1 MFDNVNIFIELC
13 SHLIRLFIYF
23 FILFNTLVVMYL
35 PDWIQKY
42 KEPRTEIKRI
52 KNGFYKYE
60 VSFVYNKEKK
70 KTEKKTIRLLGKITE
85 EEGFIPSSKDELRR
99 KSEELPRVDI
109 KTFGVFNLFSELM
122 KEEISSLKEKF
133 REDTDACEK
142 LLSFSMMRW
151 AYQTPIKRATNY
163 HSHDMCSEVWSTK
176 SMSDKLISLNLK
188 YFGENREKVVDWM
201 KTLLKEVPENEQNFV
216 LMDSTHSLSAS
227 ENLEVNAKGYNP
239 NFNFEKQ
246 IRLMYLFSAQ
256 MKQPIYYRLINGNIT
271 DVKSMSLCINEMDI
285 RDKVVFI
292 SDKGFF
298 SAENV
303 AKMETE
309 KLSYI
314 IPVQRNNSLI
324 DYSPMQGANFKKEM
338 KYFIFENRIIWYYSY
353 QSGNYKM
360 ITFLDE
366 MLRINEERD
375 YLSRITTHPETHSK
389 IGFDEK
395 LHRFG
400 TLTIVYDLK
409 IQIDKGI
416 NTKESKK
423 EKKKKK
429 NEIERTFEQMVYES
443 YKQRNEIEV
452 MFDSYKN
459 YLKADVSYMR
469 NRYVM
474 EGWLFSNFIA
484 MIAYYK
490 LYVRLRQAG
499 LLSKYSPKDIIEFSK
514 AIYKMKIRNAWNISE
529 IAHKTKKLFSKIG
542 IDYLT

>member
-1 MFDNVNIFIELC
+1 
-13 SHLIRLFIYF
+13 
-23 FILFNTLVVMYL
+23 MYL

-52 KNGFYKYE
+52 NNGFYKYE
-60 VSFVYNKEKK
+60 VAFVYNKEKK
-70 KTEKKTIRLLGKITE
+70 KTEKKTTRLLGKITE
-85 EEGFIPSSKDELRR
+85 KEGFIPSAKDELRR

-122 KEEISSLKEKF
+122 KEEISSLKEIF

-142 LLSFSMMRW
+142 LLSFAMMRW

-163 HSHDMCSEVWSTK
+163 HSHDMCSEYWSTK
-176 SMSDKLISLNLK
+176 SMSDKLISANLN
-188 YFGENREKVVDWM
+188 YFGENREKVVEWM
-201 KTLLKEVPENEQNFV
+201 RTLLKDVSDDEQNFV

-227 ENLEVNAKGYNP
+227 ENLAVNAKGYNP
-239 NFNFEKQ
+239 NFDFEKQ

-256 MKQPIYYRLINGNIT
+256 MKQPVYYRLINGNIT
-271 DVKSMSLCINEMDI
+271 DVKSMSLCINEMNI

-292 SDKGFF
+292 SDRGFF
-298 SAENV
+298 SAENI
-303 AKMETE
+303 AKMEAE

-314 IPVQRNNSLI
+314 IPLQRNNSLI
-324 DYSPMQGANFKKEM
+324 DYSPLQRAEFKKKM
-338 KYFIFENRIIWYYSY
+338 QYFIFEDRIIWYYAY

-366 MLRINEERD
+366 KLRINEEKD
-375 YLSRITTHPETHSK
+375 YLSRISTHPETYSK
-389 IGFDEK
+389 NEFDEK

-400 TLTIVYDLK
+400 TLTIVYDVK
-409 IQIDKGI
+409 IQID
-416 NTKESKK
+416 NDTKKTKK
-423 EKKKKK
+423 KKKKK
-429 NEIERTFEQMVYES
+429 NEIEKTFEQTVYES

-459 YLKADVSYMR
+459 YLQADVSYMQ

-474 EGWLFSNFIA
+474 EGWLFANFLA

-490 LYVRLRQAG
+490 LYVRLREAQM
-499 LLSKYSPKDIIEFSK
+499 LSKYSPKDIIELSK
-514 AIYKMKIRNAWNISE
+514 AIYKMKIRGVWNRSE
-529 IAHKTKKLFSKIG
+529 ITQKHLTLFAKIG
-542 IDYLT
+542 IDYLK

>member
-1 MFDNVNIFIELC
+1 
-13 SHLIRLFIYF
+13 
-23 FILFNTLVVMYL
+23 MYL

-60 VSFVYNKEKK
+60 VAFVYNREKK
-70 KTEKKTIRLLGKITE
+70 KTEKKTIRLLGEITE

-109 KTFGVFNLFSELM
+109 KTFGIFNLFSELM
-122 KEEISSLKEKF
+122 KEEILSLKEVF

-142 LLSFSMMRW
+142 LLSFAMLRW
-151 AYQTPIKRATNY
+151 AYQTPIKRASNY
-163 HSHDMCSEVWSTK
+163 HSHDMCSEYWSTK

-201 KTLLKEVPENEQNFV
+201 KTLLKDVPENEQNFV
-216 LMDSTHSLSAS
+216 LMDSTHSFSAS
-227 ENLEVNAKGYNP
+227 ENLAINAKGYNP
-239 NFNFEKQ
+239 DFDFEKQ

-271 DVKSMSLCINEMDI
+271 DVKSMSLCINEMNI

-292 SDKGFF
+292 ADKGFF

-303 AKMETE
+303 AKMEAE

-314 IPVQRNNSLI
+314 IPLQRNNSLI
-324 DYSPMQGANFKKEM
+324 DYSPLQRAEFKKEM
-338 KYFIFENRIIWYYSY
+338 QYFIFQDRIIWHYSY
-353 QSGNYKM
+353 QNGNYKM

-375 YLSRITTHPETHSK
+375 YLSRVTTHPETHSK
-389 IGFDEK
+389 NGFDEK

-400 TLTIVYDLK
+400 TLTIVYDVK
-409 IQIDKGI
+409 IQM
-416 NTKESKK
+416 NNETKQK
-423 EKKKKK
+423 ETKRKIKKKTEIKK
-429 NEIERTFEQMVYES
+429 TFEQTVYES

-459 YLKADVSYMR
+459 CLDADVSYMQ
-469 NRYVM
+469 NRYVL
-474 EGWLFSNFIA
+474 EGWLFANFLA
-484 MIAYYK
+484 MIACYK
-490 LYVRLRQAG
+490 LYVRLREAEM
-499 LLSKYSPKDIIEFSK
+499 LSKYSPKDIIELSK
-514 AIYKMKIRNAWNISE
+514 AIYKMKIRGVWNRSE
-529 IAHKTKKLFSKIG
+529 ITQKHQKLFAKIG
-542 IDYLT
+542 IDYLM